1 MIQLRKSNERGLTEI
16 DWLKSY
22 HSFSFGNYYNPK
34 NMGYRSLRVIN
45 EDFVAPEMGFG
56 RHPHKNM
63 EIVTLVL
70 RGELRHEDSLGSSAV
85 INKDLIQK
93 MSADKGNIS

>member
-1 MIQLRKSNERGLTEI
+1 
-16 DWLKSY
+16 
-22 HSFSFGNYYNPK
+22 
-34 NMGYRSLRVIN
+34 
-45 EDFVAPEMGFG
+45 MGFG
-56 RHPHKNM
+56 RYPHKNM